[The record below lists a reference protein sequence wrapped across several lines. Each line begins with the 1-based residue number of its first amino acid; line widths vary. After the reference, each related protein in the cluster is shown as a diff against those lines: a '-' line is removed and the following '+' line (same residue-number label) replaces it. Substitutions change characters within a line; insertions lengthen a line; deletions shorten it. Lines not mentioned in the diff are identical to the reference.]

1 MFGRSGHDWDDSLHI
16 IISIGASAIAVI
28 KNLIFHNHKKI
39 VNDIQL
45 KNYDIVTL
53 LLYFHFMTKLHVCCL
68 NLTYST
74 YSKLRIKLQYS
85 STFSVRTE

>member
-1 MFGRSGHDWDDSLHI
+1 VFGRSGHDWDDSLHI

-28 KNLIFHNHKKI
+28 KNLIFYNHKKT

-45 KNYDIVTL
+45 KNFDIFTF
-53 LLYFHFMTKLHVCCL
+53 LLYCCR

-74 YSKLRIKLQYS
+74 YSKLSYGLSY
-85 STFSVRTE
+85 RTVLHSQ